1 MMQILFTRIITYLYN
16 DCYSVVLPIKSFYT
30 KGIKP
35 GHIPSA
41 KNIPYGT
48 VVDKTAGTLKSP
60 EELKEM
66 FVSSGIDLEQ
76 PLVASCGSGKCY
88 MTHLSLYVSV
98 VCKIY

>member
-1 MMQILFTRIITYLYN
+1 MLFTDKII
-16 DCYSVVLPIKSFYT
+16 YSSYT

-35 GHIPSA
+35 GHIPTA

-48 VVDKTAGTLKSP
+48 VVDKTARTLKSP

-76 PLVASCGSGKCY
+76 PLVASCGSGKHY
-88 MTHLSLYVSV
+88 LTHLRSF
-98 VCKIY
+98 VCICYARSTEREPCLWGAE